1 MGFKDAFVGLLNSA
15 MSKEIPMEEEDFD
28 EGYDVDFGN
37 DSDLDFDGDDDELVY
52 TSARAGRRSSFRNYS
67 DEKNSDIEYG
77 FDDFEADSS
86 DREGEIYSSDNL
98 VEEGTTFVS
107 SRSASSYTRS
117 ERYSRSSRF
126 EPEASEEFTN
136 ERKGDRKVVS
146 MNNNSNLKVFLA
158 NPTSYED
165 CQDICSRV
173 RSQMTVVVNL
183 EKVKDSTDRRRIF
196 DFISGCSYALDC
208 NFERISELIYIVAP
222 CHVDIF
228 EEIAENSQSQDSVSA
243 RRGANSFSA
252 ILN

>member
-15 MSKEIPMEEEDFD
+15 MSKEVPMEDEDFD
-28 EGYDVDFGN
+28 EGYDVDFGDDAEVN
-37 DSDLDFDGDDDELVY
+37 FDGDDTELVY
-52 TSARAGRRSSFRNYS
+52 TSIRSGRRSSFKTYS
-67 DEKNSDIEYG
+67 DVEKSDTEYD
-77 FDDFEADSS
+77 FDDSDSVSSSRLDELYS
-86 DREGEIYSSDNL
+86 DASS
-98 VEEGTTFVS
+98 VCEEDATTFVS
-107 SRSASSYTRS
+107 SRESSSYIRS
-117 ERYSRSSRF
+117 ERYSRMSNYDTAA
-126 EPEASEEFTN
+126 ETTN

-158 NPTSYED
+158 NPTEYAD

-183 EKVKDSTDRRRIF
+183 EKVKSAEERRRIF

-208 NFERISELIYIVAP
+208 NFERISDSIYIVAP

-228 EEIAENSQSQDSVSA
+228 EEISENNQESS
-243 RRGANSFSA
+243 RRGVTSFSA

>member
-15 MSKEIPMEEEDFD
+15 MSKEVPMEEEDFD
-28 EGYDVDFGN
+28 ESYGVDFGD
-37 DSDLDFDGDDDELVY
+37 DSGFDFDGDDTEVMT
-52 TSARAGRRSSFRNYS
+52 TSRRFSRRSSFKNYS
-67 DEKNSDIEYG
+67 DEKISDTEYG
-77 FDDFEADSS
+77 FDDNDTVSS
-86 DREGEIYSSDNL
+86 DALDELYSSS
-98 VEEGTTFVS
+98 VAEEEGTTFVS
-107 SRSASSYTRS
+107 SRNAQIYTKS
-117 ERYSRSSRF
+117 ERYSRSSKYDF
-126 EPEASEEFTN
+126 EEAEEITN

-173 RSQMTVVVNL
+173 RAQMTVVVNL

-228 EEIAENSQSQDSVSA
+228 EEIAETGSQDVSSS

>member
-1 MGFKDAFVGLLNSA
+1 MGFKDTFVGLLNSA
-15 MSKEIPMEEEDFD
+15 MSKEVSVEEEDFD
-28 EGYDVDFGN
+28 ESYDVDFGD
-37 DSDLDFDGDDDELVY
+37 DSELDFEGGDSEVV
-52 TSARAGRRSSFRNYS
+52 TSGRRFGRRSTFKNY
-67 DEKNSDIEYG
+67 DIDKNTDTEYG
-77 FDDFEADSS
+77 YESS
-86 DREGEIYSSDNL
+86 DTVSSDAL
-98 VEEGTTFVS
+98 DELYAVSDSAEEDGTTFVS
-107 SRSASSYTRS
+107 SHNSHSYTRS
-117 ERYSRSSRF
+117 ERYSRYSKYDF
-126 EPEASEEFTN
+126 EETDETTN

-173 RSQMTVVVNL
+173 RAQMTVVVNL

-228 EEIAENSQSQDSVSA
+228 EEIAESGAQDVAS